1 MSKALHI
8 VHIVAVCLL
17 LASLACNVCFIRS
30 CVCNNR
36 QARQSSARIESEF
49 NDAAG
54 SVSSATSTIKQVSTG
69 LGTVATGLR
78 DSQST
83 AEAIKDKASTSIERC
98 GDIEQT
104 IKELRSQL
112 EDLERNCNSS
122 NSDSDGL
129 HHSLDNNAH
138 SQVAN

>member
-69 LGTVATGLR
+69 LR